1 MGGGELLVDRATS
14 VMKAELAGNAGLQ
27 KYYAAEDVR
36 RLCEAVVEGGRTGFA
51 VEAHDLLELLESG
64 GGVAA
69 LAEVERRAE
78 KALLETGA
86 AQVSVKSS

>member
-1 MGGGELLVDRATS
+1 
-14 VMKAELAGNAGLQ
+14 MKAELAGNAGLQ

-36 RLCEAVVEGGRTGFA
+36 RLCEAVVEGRTGFA

>member
-1 MGGGELLVDRATS
+1 MGEKLLVDRATS
-14 VMKAELAGNAGLQ
+14 VMNAELERNNGLE

-36 RLCEAVVEGGRTGFA
+36 RLCEAVAEEGRTGFA
-51 VEAHDLLELLESG
+51 AEARSLLELLESRE
-64 GGVAA
+64 GVAA